1 MGLGG
6 WFWNG
11 EREGGFD
18 IHLQTMIFEKPEAC
32 SYTTKASCIYKEK
45 VIMNLT
51 LEKVFLLWTLLYIKN
66 LIHSL

>member
-1 MGLGG
+1 MGDFKEWGQG
-6 WFWNG
+6 DDFEM
-11 EREGGFD
+11 EREGGGVD

-51 LEKVFLLWTLLYIKN
+51 LEKVFLL
-66 LIHSL
+66 

>member
-1 MGLGG
+1 M
-6 WFWNG
+6 
-11 EREGGFD
+11 EREGGVD

-51 LEKVFLLWTLLYIKN
+51 LEKVFLL
-66 LIHSL
+66 